1 MCGPEITSNRN
12 PSALQ
17 YTYAPRLAPERSTF
31 SLNLCSGLVAGFVS
45 TKTWPG
51 DTDLPVPLPPMTT
64 AQPLS
69 ESWRMGCR
77 ELVYALLLL
86 VLWLNSVMPSDGLV
100 HCLPS
105 WLTATQTSL
114 HEGPMTS

>member
-69 ESWRMGCR
+69 ELENGLHRACVR
-77 ELVYALLLL
+77 TVVARAVVELRDAERWFGPLLA
-86 VLWLNSVMPSDGLV
+86 VVAHGHADQP
-100 HCLPS
+100 P
-105 WLTATQTSL
+105 
-114 HEGPMTS
+114 